1 MLSMGTASGRSATKT
16 VARAKAYTLRMA
28 RIAIFVALIAVGA
41 FIKIPIGIVPV
52 AMQFAFAMLAGL
64 MLGAKDGL
72 IAVVIYIAMGLF
84 GLPIFTAGGGFQYVF
99 QPTFGYIA
107 GYIIAVPVCGII
119 ARGVRGDAPLKLSR
133 MMIGAFTAMAIVYF
147 VGVMYMYFILNV
159 YLGTGIAMGKAW
171 ITGCAVFI
179 PTDTMWCIVG
189 AIIAYKTLPYINKAM

>member
-1 MLSMGTASGRSATKT
+1 MLSTQTVKTHSATKT
-16 VARAKAYTLRMA
+16 VARAKMYTLRMA
-28 RIAIFVALIAVGA
+28 RIAIFVALITVGA

-72 IAVVIYIAMGLF
+72 IAVIIYIAMGLF

-99 QPTFGYIA
+99 QPTFGYML
-107 GYIIAVPVCGII
+107 GYIVAVPVCGII
-119 ARGVRGDAPLKLSR
+119 ARGFKKDAPLKLSR
-133 MMIGAFTAMAIVYF
+133 LMIGAFTAMAIVYF

-179 PTDTMWCIVG
+179 PTDSMWCVVG
-189 AIIAYKTLPYINKAM
+189 SIIAFKTLPYINKAL